1 MAYIYLAGIVD
12 PDPYWG
18 DISLSKVSAAVDAA
32 RADDPAAAV
41 TIVLNSPGGD
51 VAEGLSIYNYLRRAK
66 VNIEISGMAA
76 SIASIIA
83 LAGQHVAIYDNS
95 TIFIHHAWAF
105 LGESNANEA
114 RTAAERMD
122 AIDEQLASVYASRGL
137 DADTITGLMDG
148 TDGTGSLITSA
159 RALELGLVD
168 EILDPAMAAAACL
181 KSRKTHHITSAAAA
195 QPGTP
200 TNKEESMDP
209 EKTTLE
215 TDAECGDP
223 QTTETA
229 AEETTV
235 ETTETVTDDP
245 DDTPAEEL
253 EELKKELEEV
263 KKELAEAKAKLDKS
277 AKLANSVHKA
287 QTSKTNTQLSW
298 PELVKKL
305 GYVQARAK
313 YPNTMKAYCEAELA
327 KGSIR

>member
-1 MAYIYLAGIVD
+1 MKYIYLAGVVD
-12 PDPYWG
+12 ISGWG
-18 DISLSKVSAAVDAA
+18 DISLDGVRAAVDAA
-32 RADDPAAAV
+32 RANDPAAEI

-51 VAEGLSIYNYLRRAK
+51 VMEGLAIYNYLRRAK

-95 TIFIHHAWAF
+95 TFFIHHAWSF

-114 RTAAERMD
+114 RTAADRMD

-137 DADTITGLMDG
+137 DQDTIKFLMDG
-148 TDGTGSLITSA
+148 QDGTGTLITA
-159 RALELGLVD
+159 DRALELGLVD
-168 EILDPAMAAAACL
+168 EILDPAKAAAACL
-181 KSRKTHHITSAAAA
+181 NSRKSHHTPRAAASAAGA
-195 QPGTP
+195 P
-200 TNKEESMDP
+200 TQNKEPDMDP
-209 EKTTLE
+209 EKTTIE
-215 TDAECGDP
+215 TDASCDDP
-223 QTTETA
+223 ETEQ

-245 DDTPAEEL
+245 DDTPAEEV

-263 KKELAEAKAKLDKS
+263 KKELADAKAKLEKS
-277 AKLANSVHKA
+277 AKLSASVKKA
-287 QTSKTNTQLSW
+287 HTDKATSQLSW
-298 PELVKKL
+298 PELVAKY

>member
-18 DISLSKVSAAVDAA
+18 DISLAKVTAAIDAA
-32 RADDPAAAV
+32 RADNAAADV

-51 VAEGLSIYNYLRRAK
+51 VIEGLAIYNYLRRAK

-114 RTAAERMD
+114 RTAADRMD

-137 DADTITGLMDG
+137 DANTITGLMDG

-181 KSRKTHHITSAAAA
+181 KARHTHHHTTSAAA

-209 EKTTLE
+209 EKTTPIE
-215 TDAECGDP
+215 TDAECGTPD
-223 QTTETA
+223 ETK

-263 KKELAEAKAKLDKS
+263 KKELADAKAKLDKS
-277 AKLANSVHKA
+277 AKLSNSVKKA
-287 QTSKTNTQLSW
+287 QTGKAETQLSW
-298 PELVKKL
+298 PELVKKI

-313 YPNTMKAYCEAELA
+313 YPQVMDAYCRQEMA

>member
-12 PDPYWG
+12 PDPYYG
-18 DISLSKVSAAVDAA
+18 DISLAKVTAAIDAA
-32 RADDPAAAV
+32 RADNSAADV

-51 VAEGLSIYNYLRRAK
+51 VMEGLAIYNYLRRAK

-95 TIFIHHAWAF
+95 SFFVHHAWSF
-105 LGESNANEA
+105 IGESNADEA
-114 RTAAERMD
+114 RTAADRMD

-137 DADTITGLMDG
+137 DQDTIKSLMDG
-148 TDGTGSLITSA
+148 PDGTGTLITAA

-168 EILDPAMAAAACL
+168 EILDPAIAAAACL

-215 TDAECGDP
+215 TDAECGNP

-277 AKLANSVHKA
+277 AKLSNSVRKA
-287 QTSKTNTQLSW
+287 QTGRAETQLSW
-298 PELVKKL
+298 PELVAKH

-313 YPNTMKAYCEAELA
+313 YPKTMKAYCEAELA

>member
-12 PDPYWG
+12 SDPCWG
-18 DISLSKVSAAVDAA
+18 EINLTAIRDAVDAI
-32 RADDPAAAV
+32 RADDPAAEI

-51 VAEGLSIYNYLRRAK
+51 VMEGLAIYNYLRRAK
-66 VNIEISGMAA
+66 INIEISGMAA

-95 TIFIHHAWAF
+95 TFFIHHAWAF

-137 DADTITGLMDG
+137 DADTITCLMDG
-148 TDGTGSLITSA
+148 TDGTGTLITA
-159 RALELGLVD
+159 DRALELGLVD
-168 EILDPAMAAAACL
+168 EILDPAKAAAACL
-181 KSRKTHHITSAAAA
+181 NSRKSHHTPRAAASAAGA
-195 QPGTP
+195 P
-200 TNKEESMDP
+200 TQNKEPDMDP
-209 EKTTLE
+209 EKTTIE
-215 TDAECGDP
+215 TDASCDDP
-223 QTTETA
+223 ETEQ

-313 YPNTMKAYCEAELA
+313 YPQVMDAYCREELA